1 MSEEKVLLVTLEE
14 INGEREYHHYCY
26 FENSDEENKP
36 SDMYILEK
44 FFGGVALDED
54 DLADRKELMGEED
67 YLSGEFWTDDA
78 ERLVSVYSFEM
89 VSEKEIEVLKKLTC
103 VPLINEEG
111 K

>member
-1 MSEEKVLLVTLEE
+1 
-14 INGEREYHHYCY
+14 
-26 FENSDEENKP
+26 
-36 SDMYILEK
+36 MYILEK

-89 VSEKEIEVLKKLTC
+89 VSVSEIEVIKKHTC
-103 VPLINEEG
+103 IPLINEEDSDE
-111 K
+111 